1 MSCLIKTETTLV
13 IWLNIVTIVGKLPLF
28 PAVKEFWKS
37 VKNWQSY
44 RPEFGVPLFWD
55 TVYIHIIY
63 TGHCGL
69 ARLRG
74 LANPRT
80 KEARVNPTC
89 IFRMYRGWV
98 LPTFRVLPSHP
109 LHMLPYAY
117 MCIFR
122 MSRGRVLPTFRV
134 LPSHP
139 LHMYIYTLLTRSYP
153 TCICVYFACPA
164 NGFSPHFVSCHP
176 IRSTW

>member
-109 LHMLPYAY
+109 LHM
-117 MCIFR
+117 
-122 MSRGRVLPTFRV
+122 
-134 LPSHP
+134 
-139 LHMYIYTLLTRSYP
+139 YIYTLLTRSYP
-153 TCICVYFACPA
+153 TRICVYFACPA
-164 NGFSPHFVSCHP
+164 EGFSLHFVSCHP
-176 IRSTW
+176 IRSTCIYIRC